1 MGDQKDSW
9 PRAVTS
15 IAPGKGAA
23 LSLCSVWGL
32 PLAAK
37 ILGGL
42 LSFKITREQWQ
53 LVLHR
58 DELDSEREVISALP
72 SSLESPSSS
81 FIAFPS
87 LKHLE
92 FFDLEGWECWMP
104 LTIREEEHVTVM
116 SRLCSLTIGSCPK
129 LTSLPH
135 YILQNTSLKELDET
149 LAKYGKFAAAV
160 YIPHQLE
167 NKLTSIASIIKWSH
181 QGHLKAS
188 LRLGQ

>member
-1 MGDQKDSW
+1 MSTVKVVEVQF
-9 PRAVTS
+9 
-15 IAPGKGAA
+15 
-23 LSLCSVWGL
+23 
-32 PLAAK
+32 
-37 ILGGL
+37 LG
-42 LSFKITREQWQ
+42 
-53 LVLHR
+53 V
-58 DELDSEREVISALP
+58 EREVISALP

-135 YILQNTSLKELDET
+135 YILQNTSLKELDVSQSPILSERCRKETGEDWLKISHIPSIIIDGLCIQVTNTSVEEFGET